1 MGLRIFVA
9 AGLAFMAAF
18 APASTP
24 AAAPLPIVGVPQNA
38 GTPVEVAFAQAL
50 VRRGALPIA
59 QVAAGRAEPPL
70 TVAAAA
76 HPIAFSVDNEL
87 WVALRVANTRTTA
100 QVRTLQVRQTALDEI
115 TFFERV
121 GDGWRESLAGDRVP
135 QSQWSRPGRFPRF
148 DVHLQPQETRDVF
161 LRIRNDVPAPV
172 PLQLADELAGDAST
186 ARADFGLA
194 FALGML
200 ALLAIASLIQGALYS
215 DGSYF
220 IFGGYAS
227 LLAFAL
233 ASISGVTDQLLWG
246 EWPAWSDASKTVF
259 PMAAAGMSVWLVE
272 ALCRIRNRSALLGRV
287 ATSAGALVLAMALVR
302 AFTQSTWTPMVAMA
316 MLIAAGTVLFLG
328 TWTWR
333 RGDNIGAWV
342 LAAHVPIMATTAL
355 VVLRMYG
362 VEPIPFRAN
371 VLVAVS
377 MGFILL
383 LMLVAL
389 IHRSKEL
396 LSVRMRA
403 QGMESVDPLTG
414 MLSASLFRDRVRAAA
429 ERFRRSR
436 HDAAVIH
443 VRLANFER
451 IRERHGL
458 AVAEQNMIRA
468 AMKLQRVMREADCFG
483 RVGESTLGVIV
494 ETVTRRDALLERA
507 SRLVAHG
514 LMPLPGLKPE
524 VTLAL
529 HVAINVL
536 SENPQPVP
544 ELQAALD
551 RQLDSMTPR
560 TRKPIRFV
568 QRVATAPVP
577 LEASVVNG

>member
-1 MGLRIFVA
+1 
-9 AGLAFMAAF
+9 MAAL
-18 APASTP
+18 AP
-24 AAAPLPIVGVPQNA
+24 AAAPGAALPVA
-38 GTPVEVAFAQAL
+38 GIPAGEKTPVEARFVQAL
-50 VRRGALPIA
+50 VPRGAFTIS
-59 QVAAGRAEPPL
+59 QVAAGHVEPPL
-70 TVAAAA
+70 ALPIGE
-76 HPIAFSVDNEL
+76 HPVAFSSANEL
-87 WVALRVANTRTTA
+87 WVALRVANSRATA
-100 QVRTLQVRQTALDEI
+100 QLWTLQVRQTSLDEI
-115 TFFERV
+115 TLFEPAGER
-121 GDGWRESLAGDRVP
+121 WRESLSGDRVP
-135 QSQWSRPGRFPRF
+135 QSQWARPGRFPRF
-148 DVHLQPQETRDVF
+148 DLSLQPHETRDVF

-172 PLQLADELAGDAST
+172 PMQLADELAGDSST

-194 FALGML
+194 FALGTL

-220 IFGGYAS
+220 IFGGYA
-227 LLAFAL
+227 LLLGFAL
-233 ASISGVTDQLLWG
+233 ASIAGVTDALLWG

-272 ALCRIRNRSALLGRV
+272 ALCRIRNRSSSLGRV
-287 ATSAGALVLAMALVR
+287 ATSVGAAVLAMALVR
-302 AFTQSTWTPMVAMA
+302 AFMHGTWTPLVAAA
-316 MLIAAGTVLFLG
+316 MLLAGGTVLFLG

-333 RGDNIGAWV
+333 RGDNMGVWV
-342 LAAHVPIMATTAL
+342 LAAHVPIMASTL
-355 VVLRMYG
+355 LIVLRMNG
-362 VEPIPFRAN
+362 IEPIPFRAN

-389 IHRSKEL
+389 IRRSKEL

-403 QGMESVDPLTG
+403 QGMEAIDPLTG
-414 MLSASLFRDRVRAAA
+414 MLSADLFRDRVRAAC
-429 ERFRRSR
+429 ERFQRSR

-451 IRERHGL
+451 IREQHGL
-458 AVAEQNMIRA
+458 AVAEQSMIRA

-483 RVGESTLGVIV
+483 RVGESTLGLIV

-514 LMPLPGLKPE
+514 LMALPGLKPE
-524 VTLAL
+524 VTLVL
-529 HVAINVL
+529 HVAIDVL
-536 SENPQPVP
+536 SENFQAAP

-551 RQLDSMTPR
+551 AQLDAMTPR

-568 QRVATAPVP
+568 RRLSTAPMP
-577 LEASVVNG
+577 LEEDVVNG

>member
-1 MGLRIFVA
+1 GWRVFA
-9 AGLAFMAAF
+9 AACFTFIVF
-18 APASTP
+18 APA
-24 AAAPLPIVGVPQNA
+24 AASGASALPVA
-38 GTPVEVAFAQAL
+38 GLSEGGRTPVEVAYVQAL
-50 VRRGALPIA
+50 VPRSAFSIS
-59 QVAAGRAEPPL
+59 QVAAGRLEPPL
-70 TVAAAA
+70 ARAAAG
-76 HPIAFSVDNEL
+76 HPAAFSPANEL
-87 WVALRVANTRTTA
+87 WIALRVVNSNASA
-100 QVRTLQVRQTALDEI
+100 KVWTLQVRQTSLDEI
-115 TFFERV
+115 TLFEPA
-121 GDGWRESLAGDRVP
+121 GEGWRESHSGDRVP
-135 QSQWSRPGRFPRF
+135 QSHWARPGRFPRF
-148 DVHLQPQETRDVF
+148 DLQLQPHETRDVF

-172 PLQLADELAGDAST
+172 PLQLADEFGGDASA

-220 IFGGYAS
+220 IFGGYA
-227 LLAFAL
+227 LLLGFAL
-233 ASISGVTDQLLWG
+233 ASMSGVTDQFLWG

-272 ALCRIRNRSALLGRV
+272 ALCRIRNRSAVLGRV
-287 ATSAGALVLAMALVR
+287 ATSVGAVVLAMAFVR
-302 AFTQSTWTPMVAMA
+302 AFMHDTWTPLVAAA
-316 MLIAAGTVLFLG
+316 MLPAACTVLLLG

-333 RGDNIGAWV
+333 RGDNTGAWV

-355 VVLRMYG
+355 IVLRMIG
-362 VEPIPFRAN
+362 IEPIPFRAN

-389 IHRSKEL
+389 IRRSKEL

-403 QGMESVDPLTG
+403 QGMESIDPLTG
-414 MLSASLFRDRVRAAA
+414 MLSADLFRDRVRAAG

-443 VRLANFER
+443 VKLANFER
-451 IRERHGL
+451 IREQHGL
-458 AVAEQNMIRA
+458 AVAEQSMIRA

-483 RVGESTLGVIV
+483 RVGESTLGLIV

-524 VTLAL
+524 VTLIL
-529 HVAINVL
+529 HVAISVL
-536 SENPQPVP
+536 SENPHPAP
-544 ELQAALD
+544 ELQTALD
-551 RQLDSMTPR
+551 ARLDSMTPR

-568 QRVATAPVP
+568 RRLATAPMP
-577 LEASVVNG
+577 LEADVVNG